1 MLLFLGGERKTAEKS
16 HNLIFRDLST
26 CQSHTGMVFR
36 WFGALVVLWFH
47 SNSAVLVSH
56 WQATTTT
63 NLVQSRTKVSYT
75 FSLQTRALLKLVIKR
90 ICICCVWHHQQRR
103 NRVWEARIRI
113 SRAKGEFL
121 VFNHLNW
128 LLDLVRLCLDL
139 LFRRLWFRWLNWN
152 SLRRGFLIFN
162 HLNRLLDLAL
172 LCHDRLL
179 DYSNSIT

>member
-1 MLLFLGGERKTAEKS
+1 MLFVCCFLEERKTAEKS

-90 ICICCVWHHQQRR
+90 ICICCAWHHQQKK
-103 NRVWEARIRI
+103 NRAWEARIRI
-113 SRAKGEFL
+113 SRAKSGFIFGSAWAGFL
-121 VFNHLNW
+121 VARY
-128 LLDLVRLCLDL
+128 VKK
-139 LFRRLWFRWLNWN
+139 LFDSTRTAIFCRTFWHGWSCNN
-152 SLRRGFLIFN
+152 SGSI
-162 HLNRLLDLAL
+162 LA
-172 LCHDRLL
+172 
-179 DYSNSIT
+179 